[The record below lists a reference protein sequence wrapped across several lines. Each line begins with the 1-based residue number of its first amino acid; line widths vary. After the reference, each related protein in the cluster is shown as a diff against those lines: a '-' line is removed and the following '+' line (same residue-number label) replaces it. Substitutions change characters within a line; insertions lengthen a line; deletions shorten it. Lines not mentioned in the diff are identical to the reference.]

1 VAKTDLQRA
10 GKAIREAYARRGDV
24 EIVAEAVLGVIRG
37 GESDFHGAL
46 VEALGR
52 ACRLAP
58 GVPPAPMLANPAN
71 SVKDAVARLLKYKKG
86 GKHPTI
92 AVERKYDGQRAAIHR
107 TASGEVRIFSRKND
121 DMTAKYP
128 DVVEDV
134 NAAAPRGV
142 AFCLDAEIVPVGED
156 NKPLAFQELSSRKR
170 ENVDAAT
177 ARETG
182 RVRTALFDLLWLGA
196 EDITARPLV
205 ERRKALKA
213 AFGPSSRE
221 VCYADDGCAD
231 VTVDG
236 DDVEETIM
244 SALHDAVDA
253 GTEGLMLKRLD
264 APYEFSTGST
274 RSNAWVKLKKDYL
287 DGLGDS
293 FDLVVIGGWRGQGRK
308 NKWVSPVL
316 VAARDPATGALGS
329 VCRVMSGLKDEFYR
343 EFTTRMLGGEISD
356 DRRPSGGLLRN
367 GPAPGVV
374 TGETCRFW
382 FEPRIVWEVKGAD
395 LSLSPVHKAAAG
407 LVHPQRGISLRF
419 PRFLRERPDKSVRDA
434 ATFAE
439 VAERYSA
446 QSNVSK

>member
-1 VAKTDLQRA
+1 MADLM
-10 GKAIREAYARRGDV
+10 KE
-24 EIVAEAVLGVIRG
+24 
-37 GESDFHGAL
+37 
-46 VEALGR
+46 
-52 ACRLAP
+52 
-58 GVPPAPMLANPAN
+58 
-71 SVKDAVARLLKYKKG
+71 
-86 GKHPTI
+86 
-92 AVERKYDGQRAAIHR
+92 
-107 TASGEVRIFSRKND
+107 
-121 DMTAKYP
+121 
-128 DVVEDV
+128 
-134 NAAAPRGV
+134 
-142 AFCLDAEIVPVGED
+142 
-156 NKPLAFQELSSRKR
+156 
-170 ENVDAAT
+170 
-177 ARETG
+177 
-182 RVRTALFDLLWLGA
+182 
-196 EDITARPLV
+196 
-205 ERRKALKA
+205 
-213 AFGPSSRE
+213 
-221 VCYADDGCAD
+221 
-231 VTVDG
+231 
-236 DDVEETIM
+236 DVEETIM

-264 APYEFSTGST
+264 APYEFSAGP

-329 VCRVMSGLKDEFYR
+329 VCRVMSGLTDVFYR

-382 FEPRIVWEVKGAD
+382 FEPRVVWEVKGAD

-419 PRFLRERPDKSVRDA
+419 PRFLRERPDKAVADA

-439 VAERYSA
+439 VAERYRA

>member
-1 VAKTDLQRA
+1 M
-10 GKAIREAYARRGDV
+10 G
-24 EIVAEAVLGVIRG
+24 
-37 GESDFHGAL
+37 S
-46 VEALGR
+46 
-52 ACRLAP
+52 
-58 GVPPAPMLANPAN
+58 
-71 SVKDAVARLLKYKKG
+71 
-86 GKHPTI
+86 
-92 AVERKYDGQRAAIHR
+92 
-107 TASGEVRIFSRKND
+107 
-121 DMTAKYP
+121 
-128 DVVEDV
+128 
-134 NAAAPRGV
+134 
-142 AFCLDAEIVPVGED
+142 
-156 NKPLAFQELSSRKR
+156 
-170 ENVDAAT
+170 
-177 ARETG
+177 
-182 RVRTALFDLLWLGA
+182 
-196 EDITARPLV
+196 EDITSRPLT
-205 ERRKALKA
+205 ERRRALKA
-213 AFGPSSRE
+213 AFPAGRD
-221 VCYADDGCAD
+221 VCFADDGCSD
-231 VTVDG
+231 VG
-236 DDVEETIM
+236 DLMAEDVEETIM

-329 VCRVMSGLKDEFYR
+329 VCRVMSGLTDVFYR

-407 LVHPQRGISLRF
+407 LVHQRGISLRF

-439 VAERYSA
+439 VAARYRA